1 MLRRRASNVRIN
13 QSIGT
18 LCLIIR
24 VNLVLTRTITDQAAS
39 NSASCQIVS
48 IDWLLESA
56 AKKKPL
62 AEKTYLLAA
71 GGAADAANGADTK
84 DDTKQNGKRPTRKA
98 SVKAADKNGD
108 DVDSQIA
115 NGDDQKAVKK
125 STKTAVPKT
134 EKKRAI
140 KEEGDEEAADTSNKK
155 QKNSQKA
162 NSKALV
168 VPVDSLFRFEN
179 RPNFQSKWPGQDPHF
194 RYYETNTSAKI
205 LRSTLTNQA

>member
-1 MLRRRASNVRIN
+1 MRIN
-13 QSIGT
+13 SSIRS
-18 LCLIIR
+18 LCRIIR

-62 AEKTYLLAA
+62 AEKAYLLAA
-71 GGAADAANGADTK
+71 GGAADTANGVDTK

-98 SVKAADKNGD
+98 SVKTADKNGD
-108 DVDSQIA
+108 DVDSQTA

-125 STKTAVPKT
+125 STKTAAPKI

-140 KEEGDEEAADTSNKK
+140 KEEKDEESADTSNKK

-168 VPVDSLFRFEN
+168 VPVDSLFKFEK

-194 RYYETNTSAKI
+194 RYYGTNTSAKNP
-205 LRSTLTNQA
+205 RSTLTNRA

>member
-1 MLRRRASNVRIN
+1 MRIN
-13 QSIGT
+13 QSIHI
-18 LCLIIR
+18 LPSIIP
-24 VNLVLTRTITDQAAS
+24 VNSVLTRTITDQAAS
-39 NSASCQIVS
+39 KSASCQIVS

-62 AEKTYLLAA
+62 AEKAYLLDA
-71 GGAADAANGADTK
+71 GGAADAADGADAK
-84 DDTKQNGKRPTRKA
+84 DDAKQNGKRPTRKA
-98 SVKAADKNGD
+98 SVKTADKNGD
-108 DVDSQIA
+108 DVDSQNA

-125 STKTAVPKT
+125 SAKTTAAPKT

-140 KEEGDEEAADTSNKK
+140 KEEEDEEAADTSNKK

-162 NSKALV
+162 TSKALV

-179 RPNFQSKWPGQDPHF
+179 RPNFQSKWPGQDPPF

-205 LRSTLTNQA
+205 LRSTLTNRA

>member
-1 MLRRRASNVRIN
+1 MRIN
-13 QSIGT
+13 QSNRT
-18 LCLIIR
+18 LCRIIR
-24 VNLVLTRTITDQAAS
+24 VNLVLTRTITDQAAL

-62 AEKTYLLAA
+62 AEKTYLLDA

-84 DDTKQNGKRPTRKA
+84 DDTKRNGKRPTRKA
-98 SVKAADKNGD
+98 SVKAEDKNGD
-108 DVDSQIA
+108 DVDSQSV

-125 STKTAVPKT
+125 RTKTAAPKA

-140 KEEGDEEAADTSNKK
+140 KEEGDDESADTSNKK
-155 QKNSQKA
+155 QKSSQKA

-194 RYYETNTSAKI
+194 HYYKTNTYTKI
-205 LRSTLTNQA
+205 LWSTLTNRA